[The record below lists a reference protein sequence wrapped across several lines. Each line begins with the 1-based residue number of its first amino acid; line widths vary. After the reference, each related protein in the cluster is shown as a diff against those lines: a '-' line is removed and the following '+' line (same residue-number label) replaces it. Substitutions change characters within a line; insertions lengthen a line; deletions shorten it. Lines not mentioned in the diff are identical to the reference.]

1 MSKARSLA
9 NRSNDFVSVMDFNTA
24 STPVDPTGATDST
37 AALAAVKTFCSS
49 SSTPVRVIFPAGT
62 YKYSTSPNWAINN
75 LELVAEGLVL
85 FQYTGTGD
93 AFICDANVFGSGGG
107 ITGMKVGR
115 FIIQAPS
122 TAGCGALIRSIHHS
136 YFELTVKGCGVG
148 TWGTAIGINVLGCVC
163 TEFYKPTVNIYDVY
177 NGWYLSAAPSV
188 GMYFGSSTY
197 YGASASNIVKNPIIE
212 NFTGIGIHIVTGN
225 CNQFFGGTCESI
237 TGTGFQIEY
246 GCNGNVLYGMDFEV
260 NTVSDVQ
267 LFSYSTYIIGCQL
280 TGFGETSGNITFQTG
295 AQRNVVSGC
304 TLNQVVFNSGSS
316 YNMIDDCTVNQQNTA
331 TWLTDNTSGA
341 NYIGKTID
349 IYNGYIG
356 PAATQLSFNWTSSTI
371 TIQNSRK
378 QPIIIYISTY
388 VTSLTLKTPSGVF
401 VTCPVGPQA
410 ILYPNCAAIMN
421 FSVGTGTLYGH
432 AIQ

>member
-188 GMYFGSSTY
+188 GMYFGTSTY

-212 NFTGIGIHIVTGN
+212 NFTGIGIHIVTGQLQPVLWWN
-225 CNQFFGGTCESI
+225 MRVHHWHGVPDRIWMQWQRVI
-237 TGTGFQIEY
+237 RHGFRGQY
-246 GCNGNVLYGMDFEV
+246 RVGCAVVLLLHLHHRLSVDRV
-260 NTVSDVQ
+260 WRD
-267 LFSYSTYIIGCQL
+267 IGQHYL
-280 TGFGETSGNITFQTG
+280 PDWGA
-295 AQRNVVSGC
+295 AQRSERLHPESGG
-304 TLNQVVFNSGSS
+304 F
-316 YNMIDDCTVNQQNTA
+316 
-331 TWLTDNTSGA
+331 
-341 NYIGKTID
+341 
-349 IYNGYIG
+349 
-356 PAATQLSFNWTSSTI
+356 
-371 TIQNSRK
+371 
-378 QPIIIYISTY
+378 
-388 VTSLTLKTPSGVF
+388 
-401 VTCPVGPQA
+401 
-410 ILYPNCAAIMN
+410 
-421 FSVGTGTLYGH
+421 
-432 AIQ
+432 